1 MSFNNKD
8 IHTNNT
14 QAIPKL
20 ARDKNIYD
28 RTRAKNRFMTTSHTP
43 NLVLQSKFLFILP

>member
-43 NLVLQSKFLFILP
+43 NPSSSRSSYFILP